1 MMRIMSDEAPL
12 STDAYGPL
20 PRTRAPPP
28 PPDPD
33 CASRKGLR
41 LASLFSGGK
50 DSAYAAYDAQ
60 VQGHEIACLVSAFA
74 KSEESMLLHSPN
86 IRWVGLQAEAMRR
99 AAPLPL
105 LSVEVGS
112 DDTQRELDALK
123 LLLQR
128 AKSEHGVQGVVHG
141 GIRSEFQRSRFA
153 KICGALGLAVVSP
166 LWMREPAKQYMRR
179 VLDAGFSA
187 VITAVSAGGLDGSWL
202 GRSITPD
209 SLAEL
214 QALSERHGFALDFEG
229 GEAETF
235 VLDCPLFE
243 RPIEILD
250 YDTVWDGYRGRFE
263 ILDAR
268 IMCHA

>member
-12 STDAYGPL
+12 STDAYGPP
-20 PRTRAPPP
+20 PRTRAPPGP
-28 PPDPD
+28 ES
-33 CASRKGLR
+33 ASKKGLR

-60 VQGHEIACLVSAFA
+60 MQGHEIACLVSAFA

-86 IRWVGLQAEAMRR
+86 IRWVKLQAEAMRG
-99 AAPLPL
+99 APLPL
-105 LSVEVGS
+105 LSSEVGS

-153 KICGALGLAVVSP
+153 KICDALGLAVVSP
-166 LWMREPAKQYMRR
+166 LWMREPAEQYMRR
-179 VLDAGFSA
+179 VLDAGFSV

-202 GRSITPD
+202 GRRITPD

-243 RPIEILD
+243 RPVEILD
-250 YDTVWDGYRGRFE
+250 SDTVWDGYRGRFE

-268 IMCHA
+268 IMRHA

>member
-12 STDAYGPL
+12 STNARRPQ
-20 PRTRAPPP
+20 PRTRAPPGSGR
-28 PPDPD
+28 
-33 CASRKGLR
+33 ASKKGLR

-60 VQGHEIACLVSAFA
+60 VQGHEVACLVSAFA

-86 IRWVGLQAEAMRR
+86 IRWVGLQAEAMR
-99 AAPLPL
+99 AAPPL
-105 LSVEVGS
+105 LSLEVGS
-112 DDTQRELDALK
+112 DDTQRELDALR
-123 LLLQR
+123 LLLRR
-128 AKSEHGVQGVVHG
+128 AKREHGVQGVVHG

-153 KICGALGLAVVSP
+153 KVCGALGLAVVSP
-166 LWMREPAKQYMRR
+166 LWMREPAGQYMSR
-179 VLDAGFSA
+179 VLDAGFAA

-202 GRSITPD
+202 GRRITPD

-214 QALSERHGFALDFEG
+214 RALSERHGFALDFEG

-268 IMCHA
+268 IMRHA

>member
-12 STDAYGPL
+12 STDAPPPP
-20 PRTRAPPP
+20 PRTRAPPQLDSGRAP
-28 PPDPD
+28 K
-33 CASRKGLR
+33 KGLR

-60 VQGHEIACLVSAFA
+60 AQGHEVACLVSAFA

-86 IRWVGLQAEAMRR
+86 IRWVGLQAEAMRG
-99 AAPLPL
+99 APPL
-105 LSVEVGS
+105 LSLEVGS
-112 DDTQRELDALK
+112 DDTQRELDALR

-153 KICGALGLAVVSP
+153 KVCGALGLAVVSP
-166 LWMREPAKQYMRR
+166 LWMREPAGQYMRR
-179 VLDAGFSA
+179 VLDAGFVA
-187 VITAVSAGGLDGSWL
+187 IITAVSAGGLDGSWL
-202 GRSITPD
+202 GRRITPD

-214 QALSERHGFALDFEG
+214 HALSERHGFALDFEG

-243 RPIEILD
+243 SPIEILD

-268 IMCHA
+268 IMRHA